1 MLKCASA
8 YTYEI
13 DNLEVALKEIK
24 SQLDGKITL
33 LGQTIGV
40 VTCHTE
46 FISNGTMKYICDN
59 LPFNIVGMTT
69 AAQAV
74 DGESG
79 ELVLTIF
86 VMTSDDIRFEAGV
99 TGCLEEN
106 LEEPIKTAIGGTI
119 AGHSGPP
126 GLALVFPPLI
136 FKYSGDSFVEILQK
150 LLPSVPIF
158 GAIAVDDSTTYEWSE
173 TIYNGANYKTSM
185 SYVLCYGNISPRF
198 IVGTFPEDSTM
209 PYRGEVTKS
218 SGSLVYE
225 INNMNAYQYF
235 ESIGFIEQGVLADN
249 FKLVPFAIDQKKRP
263 DYDGVPVVRG
273 IGLFLEDGTA
283 LFRGDVDEGSVFSM
297 LSSGAGCVLSA
308 TREKLEQLNELAGV
322 NGVLL
327 FPCVGRHIMTTGN
340 TPLIELETAR
350 ETIRPGIPFMMSYAG
365 GEICPT
371 LVKDGVPSNRYH
383 NYSLVILV
391 V

>member
-13 DNLEVALKEIK
+13 DNLEVAFKEIK
-24 SQLDGKITL
+24 SQLDEKITL
-33 LGQTIGV
+33 LDHTVGI

-46 FISNGTMKYICDN
+46 FVSTGTLKYICDN
-59 LPFNIVGMTT
+59 LAFDVVGMTT

-79 ELVLTIF
+79 ELLLTVF
-86 VMTSDDIRFEAGV
+86 VMTSDDICFKAGM
-99 TGCLEEN
+99 TGSLDEQ
-106 LEEPIKTAIGGTI
+106 LEEPIRAAIGETL
-119 AGHSGPP
+119 AGVPGAP
-126 GLALVFPPLI
+126 GLAMVFPPLI
-136 FKYSGDSFVEILQK
+136 FKYSGDSFVDILQRS
-150 LLPSVPIF
+150 LPSVPIF
-158 GAIAVDDSTTYEWSE
+158 GAIAVDDSTTYELSE
-173 TIYNGANYKTSM
+173 SIYNGNNYKSAM
-185 SYVLCYGNISPRF
+185 SFVLCYGNINPRF
-198 IVGTFPEDSTM
+198 IVGTFPEDNAM

-235 ESIGFIEQGVLADN
+235 ESIGFIEKGVLADN
-249 FKLVPFAIDQKKRP
+249 FKLVPFAIDQKKRA
-263 DYDGVPVVRG
+263 DYDGVPVIRG
-273 IGLFLEDGTA
+273 VGYFLEDGTA

-297 LSSGAGCVLSA
+297 LSSDTDSVLST
-308 TREKLEQLNELAGV
+308 TRNKIEQLNGLPDV
-322 NGVLL
+322 NGVLM
-327 FPCVGRHIMTTGN
+327 FPCVGRHIMTSGTVH
-340 TPLIELETAR
+340 LIELETVSK
-350 ETIRPGIPFMMSYAG
+350 TIRPGIPYMVSYAG

-371 LVKDGVPSNRYH
+371 LVTDGVPSNRYH